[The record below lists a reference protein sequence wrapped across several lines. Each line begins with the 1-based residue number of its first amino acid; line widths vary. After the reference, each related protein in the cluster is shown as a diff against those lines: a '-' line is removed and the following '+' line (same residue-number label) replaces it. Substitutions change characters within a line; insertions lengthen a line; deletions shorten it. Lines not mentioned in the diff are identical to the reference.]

1 MGRVSA
7 AGGSKK
13 RARGGAL
20 TYEPRESVATSP
32 SRKKPRDRTEKPSST
47 PCAARLSSAAGA
59 HAAAG
64 ARSES
69 TAPVWTSSSVAAPAR
84 LVAGSRRS
92 IATAAPIGVN
102 HRAATPPTR
111 DPTSVPNVVTRKDS
125 VVALPEGRRM
135 APELDDMSDDEEN
148 SQEQSTP
155 EDEDAMAV
163 VHETA
168 EALVRKVAGDAAERS
183 KIKVEWRSV
192 VMREITYVMPFGA
205 KDPEAASKMTKEG
218 GKAAK
223 WKHSHR
229 LFAFLADFLG
239 NMVVLPAARAAK
251 KTDINVDA
259 EVFKL
264 LSCLTESTPLYL
276 RAFFESRRL
285 GHAASGGTTALKMRT
300 VSNDMKPIG
309 HLFARARLPA
319 RLGGGT
325 VCPDCSAGGEEFRAK
340 SSSTVVAE
348 QGQTRGT
355 HRGNPMR
362 DLYIKD
368 FQKDGLVN
376 ARAAGERPR
385 SNAAVTPLL
394 MRALSRSLVMR
405 HVPVG
410 RPSTLIARTC
420 TNISDIKGDFLRY
433 CVYAFSFMTLAR
445 PITTLNLRQK
455 DILPPPRLSP
465 HDSAFNREY
474 VVLHI
479 SIKLL
484 VLCCVKARLDEQ
496 YFNRS
501 FVLRTLFQLTSWPWS
516 SWCFSLLNARM
527 HAGTVTFGTSTL
539 SAEYARRARHRR
551 TRSSS
556 VSSASMQR

>member
-1 MGRVSA
+1 
-7 AGGSKK
+7 
-13 RARGGAL
+13 
-20 TYEPRESVATSP
+20 
-32 SRKKPRDRTEKPSST
+32 
-47 PCAARLSSAAGA
+47 
-59 HAAAG
+59 
-64 ARSES
+64 
-69 TAPVWTSSSVAAPAR
+69 
-84 LVAGSRRS
+84 
-92 IATAAPIGVN
+92 
-102 HRAATPPTR
+102 
-111 DPTSVPNVVTRKDS
+111 
-125 VVALPEGRRM
+125 
-135 APELDDMSDDEEN
+135 MSDDEEN

-155 EDEDAMAV
+155 EDEDAMAE

-192 VMREITYVMPFGA
+192 VMREITDVMPFGA

-264 LSCLTESTPLYL
+264 LSCLNESTQLYL

-285 GHAASGGTTALKMRT
+285 GHAASGGTTALQMRT

-319 RLGGGT
+319 RLGGGP

-355 HRGNPMR
+355 
-362 DLYIKD
+362 
-368 FQKDGLVN
+368 Q
-376 ARAAGERPR
+376 
-385 SNAAVTPLL
+385 SNAAVTSLI

-410 RPSTLIARTC
+410 RPSTLIARTG
-420 TNISDIKGDFLRY
+420 TNISDIKGDVLRY

-445 PITTLNLRQK
+445 PRTTLNLRHK
-455 DILPPPRLSP
+455 DILPPPRRSP
-465 HDSAFNREY
+465 RDNAFVREY
-474 VVLHI
+474 VVLQS

-484 VLCCVKARLDEQ
+484 VLCCVTARLDEQ
-496 YFNRS
+496 NFNRS
-501 FVLRTLFQLTSWPWS
+501 FVLLTLFQLTSWSWS
-516 SWCFSLLNARM
+516 SWCFPLLNARM
-527 HAGTVTFGTSTL
+527 HAGTVTFGTWTL

-556 VSSASMQR
+556 VSSASM